1 MTDFAAIIGPVA
13 RELWGEPNKRLST
26 KMELRWGSRG
36 ARLVRLD
43 KGTWADNET
52 GDSGGVLDLL
62 KRERSLDPA
71 AAHRWL
77 QDRGLE
83 ERAQR
88 NGHDADGD
96 TPDGLQASGRG
107 RIVATYDYV
116 DESGE
121 LLFQVVRFE
130 PKDFRQ
136 RRHGRPSDDPD
147 RIKDGWCWSVRGVRQ
162 VPYRL
167 PELIEAIANG
177 QPVWIV
183 EGEKDVDNLYRL
195 GVPATCN
202 AGGAGKWRAELNEY
216 FRGADVIIVQDNDP
230 QARNP
235 DPPKGDGQL
244 RWHPDGRPVLPGQD
258 HAQAVAKH
266 MHGVAARVRVLD
278 LTRVKPDLPLKGDVS
293 DCIAAGVTAEALWQH
308 ADAIPDWRPA
318 PFHSVFGG
326 QWCNEIGT
334 AGITQAYEY
343 FIEDVLPLG
352 ETVLLFGESGSGK
365 SFGAL
370 EMAMC
375 GARGLKFNGFNVDP
389 GLSVFIA
396 AEAGKGFGKRK
407 IAYYK
412 HHGLQQSMW
421 LPFYLMTKRPDFFGS
436 DDDVTAAIEEIKGV
450 RAMCDVPLR
459 AVFLDTLSA
468 LTPGMNENSSSD
480 VSIVRRRLERIREA
494 LNFQTSI
501 VLVHHKPKGGS
512 TPRGHGSLTA
522 DFETT
527 IEFETPGITDSYG
540 LPVHRATVRK
550 QREGK
555 SGISWQFTLPVVEV
569 GRNKWGNKDTSCV
582 VQPYATQTR
591 IKGGFHAN
599 SQQLLFMR
607 ALFAALEEHGVPPPP
622 KLPRSVSRAVEQAH
636 VRAKMREMMP
646 NPDGDEKKQDD
657 RFRTAYSRAFN
668 SLRDA
673 RVIGVEDP
681 VVWYANKPVVGLGEV
696 EAAPSPAE
704 PSVPDDDMLF

>member
-258 HAQAVAKH
+258 HAQAVANVDFV
-266 MHGVAARVRVLD
+266 VAGAPTHVHTLPRPSTRKAPARAPRACRCSSYRSSSA
-278 LTRVKPDLPLKGDVS
+278 TG
-293 DCIAAGVTAEALWQH
+293 
-308 ADAIPDWRPA
+308 RPA
-318 PFHSVFGG
+318 S
-326 QWCNEIGT
+326 CTSAT
-334 AGITQAYEY
+334 ASTS
-343 FIEDVLPLG
+343 P
-352 ETVLLFGESGSGK
+352 TS
-365 SFGAL
+365 
-370 EMAMC
+370 
-375 GARGLKFNGFNVDP
+375 
-389 GLSVFIA
+389 
-396 AEAGKGFGKRK
+396 
-407 IAYYK
+407 
-412 HHGLQQSMW
+412 
-421 LPFYLMTKRPDFFGS
+421 
-436 DDDVTAAIEEIKGV
+436 
-450 RAMCDVPLR
+450 
-459 AVFLDTLSA
+459 
-468 LTPGMNENSSSD
+468 
-480 VSIVRRRLERIREA
+480 RRRWA
-494 LNFQTSI
+494 S
-501 VLVHHKPKGGS
+501 
-512 TPRGHGSLTA
+512 
-522 DFETT
+522 
-527 IEFETPGITDSYG
+527 
-540 LPVHRATVRK
+540 
-550 QREGK
+550 
-555 SGISWQFTLPVVEV
+555 
-569 GRNKWGNKDTSCV
+569 
-582 VQPYATQTR
+582 
-591 IKGGFHAN
+591 
-599 SQQLLFMR
+599 
-607 ALFAALEEHGVPPPP
+607 
-622 KLPRSVSRAVEQAH
+622 RS
-636 VRAKMREMMP
+636 
-646 NPDGDEKKQDD
+646 
-657 RFRTAYSRAFN
+657 
-668 SLRDA
+668 A
-673 RVIGVEDP
+673 R
-681 VVWYANKPVVGLGEV
+681 
-696 EAAPSPAE
+696 PAR
-704 PSVPDDDMLF
+704 